1 MFSSFGEERLMKLA
15 TLFLL
20 FILVYQ
26 VRELKH
32 PHFYTLETNLAICI
46 KNFKML
52 LWPRLL
58 FLFLISDP
66 KKIIRA
72 FVKDLYA

>member
-1 MFSSFGEERLMKLA
+1 MKLA
-15 TLFLL
+15 MLFLL

-26 VRELKH
+26 VRELKT
-32 PHFYTLETNLAICI
+32 PHSYTLETNLAVFI
-46 KNFKML
+46 KKFKML

-58 FLFLISDP
+58 FSFLISDP

-72 FVKDLYA
+72 LVKDLYT